1 MMDIVDFEN
10 AQTFPVG
17 PSLTLKRGKA
27 HPSQHGHPW
36 AYANEFSELPENLE
50 AGQSCALHDPRGR
63 FIGHGLV
70 NPASKI
76 LWRRYSQTKAETSLD
91 AETLQT
97 RIEKALSMRSEDRFC
112 RLVWSDADTLP
123 GLIVDRFGEILV
135 VQSVTAGID
144 KRLQTIG
151 QILEKLIQ
159 PKEIVFRCDAPIRA
173 HEGLDLKVYT
183 HSGNRLEPGWYTIDE
198 IDYFLDLEH
207 GQKTGFY
214 LDQRAQHHAVAK
226 YAQDKS
232 VLDVCCNQ
240 GAFALQC
247 ARAGAT
253 SVEALDISAKCIEA
267 TAQNAER
274 NGIELA
280 TRTANAFDFLK
291 ENKSQTWDVIVLD
304 PPSFARNRWSV
315 DGALRGYKELNLRA
329 IQALNPGGI
338 LATYSCSHHVHEAEF
353 FKTVA
358 DAAAD
363 ARRSMQIVEWVHQPA
378 DHPVLLNF
386 PESQYL
392 KGLIVRLV

>member
-1 MMDIVDFEN
+1 MNIVNFEN
-10 AQTFPVG
+10 AQAFPVG
-17 PSLTLKRGKA
+17 PSLTLKRGKSR
-27 HPSQHGHPW
+27 PCQHGHPW
-36 AYANEFSELPENLE
+36 AYTNEFEEIPESLE
-50 AGQSCALHDPRGR
+50 AGQSCALHDSRGR

-76 LWRRYSQTKAETSLD
+76 LWRRYSRDKQEASLD
-91 AETLQT
+91 AAALEK
-97 RIEKALSMRSEDRFC
+97 RMEKAVAMRENDAFC
-112 RLVWSDADTLP
+112 RLVWSDADALP
-123 GLIVDRFGEILV
+123 GLIVDRFGDVLV

-144 KRLQTIG
+144 LRLGPIAE
-151 QILEKLIQ
+151 ILQKLVE
-159 PKEIVFRCDAPIRA
+159 PKEIIFRCDTPIRA

-183 HSGNRLEPGWYTIDE
+183 HSGNRLEPGWYNIDGME
-198 IDYFLDLEH
+198 YFLDLEH

-226 YAQDKS
+226 YAKGKS

-253 SVEALDISAKCIEA
+253 SVEALDISGKCIEA

-274 NGIELA
+274 NGLEIA

-291 ENKSQTWDVIVLD
+291 ENKTQTWDIIVLD

-329 IQALNPGGI
+329 IQALNPGGL

-363 ARRSMQIVEWVHQPA
+363 ARRSLQIVEWAHQPA